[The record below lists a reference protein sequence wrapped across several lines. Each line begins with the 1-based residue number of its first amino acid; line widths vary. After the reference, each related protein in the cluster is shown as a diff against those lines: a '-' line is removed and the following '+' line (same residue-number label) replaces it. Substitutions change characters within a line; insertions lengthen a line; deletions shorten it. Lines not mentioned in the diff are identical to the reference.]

1 VSNEVQ
7 RSQQSSTR
15 SHTSSSG
22 VRVRAGWAASNE
34 RAVDQREPGAERHA
48 RHSEN
53 REKLRALR
61 QGKQRGTRM
70 MENTNE
76 KSSDRVSMDEGKRA
90 QFIRSIMLFICV
102 AQKSRT
108 EMLIYIATLVLID
121 PVRCGCLR
129 RVLLFF

>member
-1 VSNEVQ
+1 MKPAIA
-7 RSQQSSTR
+7 TR
-15 SHTSSSG
+15 TPAAGASESVRGGG
-22 VRVRAGWAASNE
+22 VEGSAPAR
-34 RAVDQREPGAERHA
+34 QREAGAERRV

-61 QGKQRGTRM
+61 EGKQRGTRM

-102 AQKSRT
+102 AQKPCT
-108 EMLIYIATLVLID
+108 
-121 PVRCGCLR
+121 GH
-129 RVLLFF
+129 